1 MSESSTSAASIET
14 ERPDAGSA
22 DDPGE
27 SRFDDTLPSSGLL
40 SFYDH
45 LRDRIVEGVERRGG
59 AIGSRGVQALLLV
72 PDIFIL
78 VARLSLDKDVPRG
91 QRALLAS
98 ALAYFVLPVDIL
110 PEAFVGPAGY
120 VDDLIFSLAVLAQAF
135 GRGLEPHAEKYW
147 SGDQKVRTVLRD
159 VLEAAESLLGHSVYD
174 RLRDLL
180 AKKGVRLDDQRE
192 D

>member
-1 MSESSTSAASIET
+1 MSESSTGVASIES